1 MSASRSVGQLIK
13 ATERRI
19 DLVGSIPF
27 VGVHIAALW
36 AIWLPF
42 GWTEVALCFG
52 LYFIRPATA
61 PASMARRS
69 VENWIRDGV

>member
-1 MSASRSVGQLIK
+1 MTPATLTPVSAK
-13 ATERRI
+13 RRI

-42 GWTEVALCFG
+42 G
-52 LYFIRPATA
+52 
-61 PASMARRS
+61 
-69 VENWIRDGV
+69 